1 MVING
6 HGMGLAAQEDVL
18 EAYGFVVASSA
29 KDGAIVGNVDNGF
42 NAYQTE

>member
-1 MVING
+1 MVY
-6 HGMGLAAQEDVL
+6 HKQT
-18 EAYGFVVASSA
+18 AYNFVASSA